1 MVFQFSN
8 FEDEKVGEL
17 PSGWSTVEITS
28 DDPTYEVSDSEPI
41 EGEKSFIVADEA
53 GGKTEVQHDV
63 GDETIQFA
71 ADINRDSERRGDWY
85 GCEHMALDGNGDVLW
100 DYFFGSDSDS
110 GPLDIYFATG
120 QEQNPDR
127 NEAGGLGTKV
137 GELEQGFHNI
147 AFEDPLNNLTLR
159 VDETVVHE
167 TGQSFS
173 GASGFRIV
181 ADDYIGKYDRGAEN
195 NSQFAL
201 VVREELAL
209 RGGVVSQGDE
219 AVVHTKN
226 SGRVDKDQQVGDE
239 VVLVTEDLAQP

>member
-1 MVFQFSN
+1 MVFQFSD
-8 FEDEKVGEL
+8 FEDETVGEL
-17 PSGWSTVEITS
+17 PSGWSLIKDSSPDT
-28 DDPTYEVSDSEPI
+28 TYEVSDSDPI
-41 EGEKSFIVADEA
+41 EGKKSLILADQA
-53 GGKTEVQHDV
+53 GGVVIVEHGV

-71 ADINRDSERRGDWY
+71 ADINRAAERQSTWY
-85 GCEHMALDGNGDVLW
+85 GCEHVAYDSNGNVLW
-100 DYFFGSDSDS
+100 DYFFASDSDS

-120 QEQNPDR
+120 REQNPDR
-127 NEAGGLGTKV
+127 GNRELGTKV
-137 GELEQGFHNI
+137 GELGLGFHNI

-159 VDETVVHE
+159 VDENVVHE

-173 GASGFRIV
+173 GASAFRIV
-181 ADDYIGKYDRGAEN
+181 VDDYIGKYDRGAEN

-226 SGRVDKDQQVGDE
+226 SGRVHKDQQVGDE
-239 VVLVTEDLAQP
+239 VVLVAEDLAQP